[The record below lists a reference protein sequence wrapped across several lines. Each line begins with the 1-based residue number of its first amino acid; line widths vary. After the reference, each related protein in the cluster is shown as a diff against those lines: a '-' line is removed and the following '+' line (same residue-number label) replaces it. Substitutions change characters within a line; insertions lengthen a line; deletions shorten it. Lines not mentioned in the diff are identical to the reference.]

1 MTEKILLINIHS
13 SKNVG
18 DAALLH
24 VTLQQ
29 LEKNFSSSEITL
41 CMDDPSSHSGQ
52 GHVIQSIFS
61 WVHPFKSNE
70 KTGWNYLH
78 LALLL
83 PATLIPL
90 LSQKLFMRKIW
101 LFSPNSIRDIVS
113 AYLDADLVVSKPGGF
128 LYSSGRGISLLIAI
142 YSILYAHLAGKPVYI
157 LPQSIGPLNHFWEKI
172 LIRWLMERVRIL
184 MVREPISFNLIK
196 EIGVQNPN
204 CQLIPDLAFA
214 MEASPHEAG
223 GDWLIQHGINP
234 KIGFPLL
241 GMTVINWG
249 EQNKAFDFQADY
261 EEACCAAIRYFI
273 EKINGRVVLF
283 PQVWGPLRS
292 QDDRIPAH
300 RLLES
305 LSDIAGGIKVI
316 DKPIPAELL
325 KSIYGW
331 MQIFI
336 GTRMHSNIFALSEGV
351 PIIAIGYL
359 HKTEGIA
366 QMAGIEQWTI
376 DIRHVHGN
384 ILRDKLIELWP
395 ERRVWRERI
404 QMTIPKLI
412 QEANTAGGI
421 VAKDY
426 FGYWKI
432 NHSGK

>member
-18 DAALLH
+18 DAALLQI
-24 VTLQQ
+24 TLQQ
-29 LEKNFSSSEITL
+29 LEKNFPSSEFTL
-41 CMDDPSSHSGQ
+41 CTDDPDSHSGQ
-52 GHVIQSIFS
+52 RRVINSIFS
-61 WVHPFKSNE
+61 WVHPFGRDASAR
-70 KTGWNYLH
+70 WNYVH

-90 LSQKLFMRKIW
+90 LSQKLFLRKIW
-101 LFSPNSIRDIVS
+101 LFSPQSIREIVN

-157 LPQSIGPLNHFWEKI
+157 LPQSIGPFNHRWEKM

-184 MVREPISFNLIK
+184 MVREPISLKLIK
-196 EIGVQNPN
+196 EIGVKNPN
-204 CQLIPDLAFA
+204 CLLIPDLAFA
-214 MEASPHEAG
+214 MDAVGREVG
-223 GDWLIQHGINP
+223 GTWLRQNGFNP
-234 KIGFPLL
+234 NIGLPLL

-249 EQNKAFDFQADY
+249 EQYKKFDFQAEY
-261 EEACCAAIRYFI
+261 EAACCTAIRYFV

-300 RLLES
+300 RILKNLA
-305 LSDIAGGIKVI
+305 DISGGVKVV
-316 DKPIPAELL
+316 DEPLTAERL

-331 MQIFI
+331 MDLFI
-336 GTRMHSNIFALSEGV
+336 GTRMHSNIFALSQGV
-351 PIIAIGYL
+351 PTIAIGYL

-366 QMAGIEQWTI
+366 QMVGIEKWVI
-376 DIRHVHGN
+376 DIRQIN
-384 ILRDKLIELWP
+384 SNLLQEKLIDL
-395 ERRVWRERI
+395 WRERPIWRGKI
-404 QMTIPKLI
+404 QAIVPKLI
-412 QEANTAGGI
+412 QEANEAGKM

-426 FGYWKI
+426 FEYWKI
-432 NHSGK
+432 SHGS